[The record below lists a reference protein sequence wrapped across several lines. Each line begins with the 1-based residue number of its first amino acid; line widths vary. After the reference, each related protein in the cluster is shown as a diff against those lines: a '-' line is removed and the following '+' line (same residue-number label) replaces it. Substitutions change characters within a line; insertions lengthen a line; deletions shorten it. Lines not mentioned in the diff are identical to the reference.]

1 MSWAQKRE
9 ETRKEKLRKLAEGFE
24 ASLNYDKAISV
35 WEQIE
40 DFEEASYPGR
50 LFIRTYYSLSPP
62 VADNISESD
71 GKRKIVR
78 TALGPIVKVLKDR
91 YSN

>member
-1 MSWAQKRE
+1 
-9 ETRKEKLRKLAEGFE
+9 
-24 ASLNYDKAISV
+24 
-35 WEQIE
+35 
-40 DFEEASYPGR
+40 

-78 TALGPIVKVLKDR
+78 TALGPIVKVLKDK